1 MIAGSGH
8 PRRQGVGANSTPGL
22 IIAAPASGSGKTTLT
37 LALLAALRRRGR
49 IVQPYKCG
57 PDYIDPAFHTVA
69 AGRASFNL
77 DSWAQGRDR
86 FDALLD
92 AAADADL
99 SLAEGVMG
107 LFDGV
112 ATTGA
117 WGNGSTAD
125 MAAATGWPVVLVLD
139 VSGQA
144 QSAAAVT
151 LGFARYREDVTIAGV
166 ILNKVAS
173 ERHGALV
180 RDGFAGSGMR
190 VFGAIARDTTLT
202 MPERHLG
209 LVQAQEDPALAVRL
223 AALADLAERDID
235 LAALEAAAGPTRRQ
249 PRGGA
254 PRPVPPGQ
262 RIALARDAAFSF
274 VYPHLI
280 AGWRAAGAEI
290 VAFSPLADEP
300 PDPSCDVAWLP
311 GGYPELHA
319 GKLAAASRFAA
330 GIRAFAQT
338 RQVHGE
344 CGGYMTLGAGLID
357 ATGTRHAMLGLL
369 GLETDF
375 SQPRLHL
382 GYRSATL
389 LAPIPG
395 HAAGQML
402 RGHEF
407 HYARVLA
414 QPDEPLAEIRD
425 AGGVMAAETGGR
437 RGRVS
442 GSFFHMVDAVGETQS

>member
-8 PRRQGVGANSTPGL
+8 PRRQAVGANSTPGL
-22 IIAAPASGSGKTTLT
+22 IIAASASGSGKTTLT

-77 DSWAQGRDR
+77 DSWAQSRER

-92 AAADADL
+92 VAADADL

-125 MAAATGWPVVLVLD
+125 IAAATGWPVVLVLD

-144 QSAAAVT
+144 QSAAAVA
-151 LGFARYREDVTIAGV
+151 LGFARYREDVTISGV

-180 RDGFAGSGMR
+180 RDGFARTGIT
-190 VFGAIARDTTLT
+190 VFGAIPRDTTLT

-209 LVQAQEDPALAVRL
+209 LVQAQEDPALGARL
-223 AALADLAERDID
+223 AALADLVERDVD
-235 LAALEAAAGPTRRQ
+235 LAALEAAACATQRRTHSEAS
-249 PRGGA
+249 RL
-254 PRPVPPGQ
+254 VPPGQ
-262 RIALARDAAFSF
+262 RIALAQDAAFSF

-280 AGWRAAGAEI
+280 AGWRTAGAEVI
-290 VAFSPLADEP
+290 AFSPLADEP

-319 GKLAAASRFAA
+319 GKLAAASGFAK

-338 RQVHGE
+338 RAVHGE

-357 ATGTRHAMLGLL
+357 AAGTRHAMLGLL

-382 GYRSATL
+382 GYRTATL

-395 HAAGQML
+395 HAAGQTL

-425 AGGVMAAETGGR
+425 AGGMMAAETGGR
-437 RGRVS
+437 RGHVS
-442 GSFFHMVDAVGETQS
+442 GSFFHMVDAAVETHP

>member
-1 MIAGSGH
+1 MD
-8 PRRQGVGANSTPGL
+8 ANKARGL
-22 IIAAPASGSGKTTLT
+22 VIAAPASGSGKTTLT

-49 IVQPYKCG
+49 VVQPFKCG
-57 PDYIDPAFHTVA
+57 PDYIDPAFHAIA
-69 AGRASFNL
+69 AGRPSFNL

-86 FDALLD
+86 FDSLLD
-92 AAADADL
+92 TAADADL

-112 ATTGA
+112 ATYGD

-125 MAAATGWPVVLVLD
+125 IAATTGWPVVLVLD
-139 VSGQA
+139 VEGQA
-144 QSAAAVT
+144 QSAAAVA
-151 LGFARYREDVTIAGV
+151 LGFARYRNDVTIAGV

-173 ERHGALV
+173 ERHAALI
-180 RDGFAGSGMR
+180 RHGFQGTGMT
-190 VFGAIARDTTLT
+190 VFGAIGRDGTLT

-209 LVQAQEDPALAVRL
+209 LVQAEEDPALVARL
-223 AALADLAERDID
+223 AALADLVERDVD
-235 LAALEAAAGPTRRQ
+235 LVALEAAAGPTRRQ
-249 PRGGA
+249 STTTA
-254 PRPVPPGQ
+254 PRLVPPGQ
-262 RIALARDAAFSF
+262 RIALARDVAFSF
-274 VYPHLI
+274 VYPHLL

-290 VAFSPLADEP
+290 VTFSPLADEP

-319 GKLAAASRFAA
+319 GKLAAALRF
-330 GIRAFAQT
+330 GDGMRTFAQT
-338 RQVHGE
+338 RPVHGE

-357 ATGTRHAMLGLL
+357 AEGQRHAMLGLL

-375 SQPRLHL
+375 AQRRLHL
-382 GYRSATL
+382 GYRTATL

-395 HAAGQML
+395 YPASSVL

-407 HYARVLA
+407 HYARVAA

-425 AGGVMAAETGGR
+425 ASGASTAETGGR
-437 RGRVS
+437 RGSVT
-442 GSFFHMVDAVGETQS
+442 GSFFHMVDVAQVKPS